1 MSVLSYLYA
10 SYRIKFIKMV
20 KIHTLKLD
28 LDFNLINQLSAIDRF
43 SGGWS
48 NIERREGDQ
57 TLKQLKS
64 IATVQSVGASTRI
77 EGSKMTNDEVR
88 VLIFESLKINK
99 LEERD
104 QQEVV
109 GYFYTL
115 DVISGS
121 YQDIRISEGDI
132 KNLHNLLMKFSEKDQ
147 WHKGD
152 YKQQSNSVNAHYPDG
167 SEVTIFNTSAPGFE
181 TEEAMHSLL
190 DWYNNDN
197 STPPLIKSAIFVYE
211 FLSIHPFQ
219 DGNGR
224 LSRLL
229 GTLLLLKQGY
239 PWIQYVSFE
248 NEIENRKSEYY
259 QVLMECQQHRPG
271 ESVNLWALFF
281 LSCLN
286 NIQEK
291 LKQKLEVRKPENQM
305 SPREKKVFI
314 YIDNHPGAKSGEI
327 AAKLS
332 MPLPTVKRLLAEM
345 TAGKFLAKYGLGT
358 GTNYTTEKLTQIKRN
373 VLMTYTD
380 KTRSHDFQL
389 KNKYSFIEVKKVILT
404 PKFEWSK
411 PDDWSRELITQQPVM
426 TITCYNNKGEI
437 RKQPYSVS
445 NFNSPYYYEPVFTLN
460 SPIHIPANLW
470 EGMPHDNE
478 YPIKVTIGIEYQV
491 EELRFDIMLVYDAA
505 IE

>member
-1 MSVLSYLYA
+1 MA
-10 SYRIKFIKMV
+10 
-20 KIHTLKLD
+20 KIHTLELD
-28 LDFNLINQLSAIDRF
+28 LDFTLINQLSLIDRF
-43 SGGWS
+43 SGEWS
-48 NIERREGDQ
+48 NIERREGQQ

-88 VLIFESLKINK
+88 ALLFENLKIAK

-109 GYFYTL
+109 GYFHTL
-115 DVISGS
+115 DVISDS
-121 YQDIRISEGDI
+121 YQDIRISEGDM

-152 YKQQSNSVNAHYPDG
+152 YKQQPNSVDANYPDG
-167 SEVTIFNTSAPGFE
+167 STVTIFKTAAPGFE
-181 TEEAMHSLL
+181 TEEAMRLL
-190 DWYNNDN
+190 LEWYNNDN
-197 STPPLIKSAIFVYE
+197 STPPIIKSAIFVYE

-229 GTLLLLKQGY
+229 GTLLLLKHNY
-239 PWIQYVSFE
+239 LWIQYVSFE
-248 NEIENRKSEYY
+248 HEIENRKSEYY
-259 QVLMECQQHRPG
+259 KVLMECQQHRPG
-271 ESVNLWALFF
+271 ENVNLWTLFF
-281 LSCLN
+281 LSCLS

-291 LKQKLEVRKPENQM
+291 LMQKLEVQKPENQM
-305 SPREKKVFI
+305 SPREKMIFT
-314 YIDNHPGAKSGEI
+314 YIDNHPGSKSGEI
-327 AAKLS
+327 AAKLNI
-332 MPLPTVKRLLAEM
+332 PLPTVKRLLAEM
-345 TAGKFLAKYGLGT
+345 TAGKFLAKYGSGT
-358 GTNYTTEKLTQIKRN
+358 GTNYTTEKLTQIKSN
-373 VLMTYTD
+373 VAMIFTNTAL
-380 KTRSHDFQL
+380 SHEFQL
-389 KNKYSFIEVKKVILT
+389 KNKHSFLEIKKVILT
-404 PKFEWSK
+404 PKFEWTK
-411 PDDWSRELITQQPVM
+411 PDDWSRELITQHPVM
-426 TITCYNNKGEI
+426 TIACYNNKGEM

-445 NFNSPYYYEPVFTLN
+445 NFNNPYYYEPVFTIN

-478 YPIKVTIGIEYQV
+478 YPIKVTIEIEYRG